1 MIRQHAQSAG
11 RCCGGMVDQA
21 RNAGR
26 LMRAAKGTGVP
37 KATAMTDH
45 AMVLRARK
53 HRSRGSTR
61 GSCKRNAPV
70 IWIISIGRIGN
81 ID

>member
-11 RCCGGMVDQA
+11 SSRGGIVDQA

-26 LMRAAKGTGVP
+26 LMHAAKGTGVP
-37 KATAMTDH
+37 KATAMTDY
-45 AMVLRARK
+45 AMVLSARK

-61 GSCKRNAPV
+61 GSCKRNAPA
-70 IWIISIGRIGN
+70 IWIISIGRIDN